1 MHPVVATI
9 AVLFRNDEVLL
20 VRRANPPDAGR
31 WGFPGGKMELGETI
45 EAAAVR
51 ELFEET
57 GIRATASRVFNAV
70 DAYDVGDEG
79 HLRSHFVLIAVLC
92 HWEEG
97 EPIAADDALDAAFVP
112 MATLGSSD
120 LALSLDVEEIARE
133 AYTLLRNPKRTVPGA
148 KTQMK
153 QLKLNRGF
161 RAEPGRG

>member
-45 EAAAVR
+45 EAA
-51 ELFEET
+51 
-57 GIRATASRVFNAV
+57 
-70 DAYDVGDEG
+70 
-79 HLRSHFVLIAVLC
+79 
-92 HWEEG
+92 
-97 EPIAADDALDAAFVP
+97 DDALDAAFVP

-133 AYTLLRNPKRTVPGA
+133 AYTLLRNQKRTVPGA